1 MRAEVA
7 SYSFSEFH
15 IFVIK
20 ETGKKK
26 NQMVG
31 ERRQEEA
38 RALVHTFP
46 TSIYYHLKNQVFDTK
61 CYLHGE
67 RNSTE

>member
-31 ERRQEEA
+31 ERRQAEA

-46 TSIYYHLKNQVFDTK
+46 TSIY
-61 CYLHGE
+61 
-67 RNSTE
+67 